1 VYGQGEQR
9 LVAAG
14 KGRETCAD
22 FLCYGSASSNRTF
35 IIAAFGSTILII
47 PFIVVITSYKD
58 NPARIQVQTWCASF
72 LFLFASLYWSNAYVR
87 SFCTI
92 LYSL

>member
-1 VYGQGEQR
+1 M
-9 LVAAG
+9 G
-14 KGRETCAD
+14 KVSNAWWLRVKEERPVLT
-22 FLCYGSASSNRTF
+22 FSAMVLRRPNRTF